1 MTILQSG
8 IVWGDTPANVI
19 LEPYFNLYP
28 KIEVFIDKAT
38 KYGYSEEKKIF
49 RTYDDIYDVSECC
62 SNIKMRST
70 LKDNCGTLTF
80 KLLHEDCQRLFS
92 NGDRVRLYLD
102 KHCWF
107 CGFIFSMQYA
117 GKNDMQV
124 TVFDFLRYFKN
135 PLMYMKSQL
144 KSQDGTKGLTASEIF
159 KKLCTD
165 LSIPYSVI
173 TNATIPVPAQNYD
186 RKTGFNIMEFA
197 INQTLMN
204 SPKEAREYFTFYHET
219 NLDADEGVQN
229 YLDTQLF
236 KTSGEVQFQLR
247 NNLTVD
253 VPITD
258 ELLIKYNYETS
269 IDKQTYNEVILYKDQ
284 KTYLS
289 KKGKKLKRGKKTG
302 TRIVK
307 SSNNGPNQDKWNLL
321 KGKWG
326 YLPYYHKCPDGYT
339 EAQMQNVANQLQDI
353 LGRETHSLQLSCY
366 GIIGLRAGQLVGVGI
381 KDIGGTSVGVTRT
394 NEDGTQDFLP
404 VYRTVQQCEFIIEHP
419 LKMNVTV
426 SSASFG
432 EYDL

>member
-8 IVWGDTPANVI
+8 IVWGDTPAKVI
-19 LEPYFNLYP
+19 LSDYFNLYP
-28 KIEVFIDKAT
+28 KIEVFIDQAT
-38 KYGYSEEKKIF
+38 EYGYSAEKGIF
-49 RTYDDIYDVSECC
+49 RTYANIYDVSDCC
-62 SNIKMRST
+62 TNIRMRSS

-80 KLLHEDCQRLFS
+80 KLLHEDCQRTFS

-102 KHCWF
+102 GRCWF
-107 CGFIFSMQYA
+107 CGFIFNMQYA

-124 TVFDFLRYFKN
+124 TVFDFLRYFKT
-135 PLMYMKSQL
+135 PLMYMKTQL
-144 KSQDGTKGLTASEIF
+144 MTQDGTKGLTASETF

-165 LSIPYSVI
+165 LAIPYSVI
-173 TNATIPVPAQNYD
+173 TNSTTPVPAQNYD

-197 INQTLMN
+197 ITQTLLN
-204 SPKEAREYFTFYHET
+204 SSEDNRKYFTFYHES
-219 NLDADEGVQN
+219 NFDADKDVEN

-258 ELLIKYNYETS
+258 ELLIKYNYESS
-269 IDKQTYNEVILYKDQ
+269 IDKQSYNEVVLYKDQ

-289 KKGKKLKRGKKTG
+289 KKGKTLKNGKKTG
-302 TRIVK
+302 TRLVK
-307 SSNNGPNQDKWNLL
+307 SSNNGPDKNKWNLL

-326 YLPYYHKCPDGYT
+326 YLPYYHKCPDSYT
-339 EAQMQNVANQLQDI
+339 EAQMQNVANQLQNI

-381 KDIGGTSVGVTRT
+381 KDIGNTSVGVTRT
-394 NEDGTQDFLP
+394 NKDGTQDFLP

-419 LKMNVTV
+419 LKMNVTI
-426 SSASFG
+426 SSGAYG

>member
-8 IVWGDTPANVI
+8 IVWEDTPAKVI
-19 LEPYFNLYP
+19 LSDYFNLYP
-28 KIEVFIDKAT
+28 KIEVFIDQAT
-38 KYGYSEEKKIF
+38 KYGYSAEKGIF
-49 RTYDDIYDVSECC
+49 RTYTDIYDVSDCC
-62 SNIKMRST
+62 TNIRMRSS

-80 KLLHEDCQRLFS
+80 KLLHDDCQRLFS

-102 KHCWF
+102 GRCWF

-124 TVFDFLRYFKN
+124 TVFDFLRYFKT
-135 PLMYMKSQL
+135 PLMYMKTQL
-144 KSQDGTKGLTASEIF
+144 MTQDGTKGLTASETF

-165 LSIPYSVI
+165 LAIPYSVR
-173 TNATIPVPAQNYD
+173 TNSTTPVPAQNYD

-197 INQTLMN
+197 ITQTLLN
-204 SPKEAREYFTFYHET
+204 SSEDNRKYFTFYHES
-219 NLDADEGVQN
+219 NLDADEGVEN

-258 ELLIKYNYETS
+258 ELLIKYNYESS
-269 IDKQTYNEVILYKDQ
+269 IDKQSYNEVVLYKDQ

-289 KKGKKLKRGKKTG
+289 AKGKTLKKGKKTG
-302 TRIVK
+302 TRLVK
-307 SSNNGPNQDKWNLL
+307 SSNNGPDKDKWNLL

-339 EAQMQNVANQLQDI
+339 EAQMQSVANQLQNI

-366 GIIGLRAGQLVGVGI
+366 GIIGLRAGQLVGVSI
-381 KDIGGTSVGVTRT
+381 KDIAGTSVGFEKTDDQG
-394 NEDGTQDFLP
+394 NKILLP
-404 VYRTVQQCEFIIEHP
+404 VYRTVEQCEFIIQHP
-419 LKMNVTV
+419 LKMNVTI
-426 SSASFG
+426 SSGAYG

>member
-8 IVWGDTPANVI
+8 IVWGDTPAKVI
-19 LEPYFNLYP
+19 LSDYFNLYP
-28 KIEVFIDKAT
+28 KIEVFIDRAT
-38 KYGYSEEKKIF
+38 KYGYSAEKGIF
-49 RTYDDIYDVSECC
+49 RTYTDIYDVSDCC
-62 SNIKMRST
+62 TNIRMRSS

-80 KLLHEDCQRLFS
+80 KLLHDDCQRLFS

-102 KHCWF
+102 GRCWF
-107 CGFIFSMQYA
+107 CGFIFNMQYG

-124 TVFDFLRYFKN
+124 TVFDFLRYFKT

-144 KSQDGTKGLTASEIF
+144 KTQDGTKGLTASETF

-165 LSIPYSVI
+165 LAIPYSVI
-173 TNATIPVPAQNYD
+173 TNSTTPVPAQNYD

-197 INQTLMN
+197 ITQTLLN
-204 SPKEAREYFTFYHET
+204 SSQDNRKYFTFYHES
-219 NLDADEGVQN
+219 NLDVDEGVEN

-258 ELLIKYNYETS
+258 ELLIKYNYESS
-269 IDKQTYNEVILYKDQ
+269 IDKQSYNEVVLYKDQ

-289 KKGKKLKRGKKTG
+289 SKGKTLKRGKKTG

-307 SSNNGPNQDKWNLL
+307 SASNNTL

-339 EAQMQNVANQLQDI
+339 EAQMQNVANQLQNI

-381 KDIGGTSVGVTRT
+381 KDIATNTNIGVEKTDDQG
-394 NEDGTQDFLP
+394 NKILLP
-404 VYRTVQQCEFIIEHP
+404 VYRTVEQCEFIIEHP
-419 LKMNVTV
+419 LKMNIKI
-426 SSASFG
+426 SSGAYG